1 MNCEE
6 HSILGN
12 LSTQLCKPHVVVGFS
27 IFIFACSLRVML
39 QRNMRSTKG
48 NNTRLMTF
56 WELPY
61 PRGLPIIGNIHQ
73 MGNFP
78 HVKLTEWSKQF
89 GDFYRIKMGRYDA
102 LVVNG
107 HENIRNCLAKKSA
120 AFAGRP
126 PFETSKLIE
135 EGLSISFSNYSPEWE
150 RQKQCTIKALKLY
163 TSGSDKRSTME
174 ETVSSHA
181 KQLAEDLI
189 NSADQQGLV
198 GDLHDTVIYS
208 TTSVSST
215 ICFGRS
221 FTRQD
226 PELKEFLRNFQS
238 FDKAMGASQIINFW
252 PFLKYFPVLGKSFRN
267 LKTYMDQY
275 WNFTLSMLEQHW
287 DTYVPNN
294 MRDLADCLWAQS
306 NQVNS
311 NGTAPRHTANGATDE
326 LKPRHAMN
334 GANGNG
340 MTHHNTNGDVTHSN
354 GINGEPPTK
363 INRQLTDQ
371 QRRIA
376 YGASDAFGAG
386 FDTISAMITWSI
398 FYMAV
403 FPEHQ
408 RKIREEIDRLE
419 TSMFSLRHHGDV
431 CPYTQAWLY
440 EVLRH
445 ISVSPLLVPH
455 YTVKQVE
462 VNGTM
467 IPAGVVVLFNVANA
481 DRDTRVWENPEQF
494 EPERFLARDPT
505 TGGARVVASETSK
518 ILNWGAGKRRCPGAE
533 LSRHELFIYI
543 ANLVKLCYI
552 EQAVEG
558 IEPAIPW
565 PCTPGISTKPKA
577 FRVKVTQR

>member
-1 MNCEE
+1 IVSNMNCEE

-27 IFIFACSLRVML
+27 IFIFACSLR
-39 QRNMRSTKG
+39 

-107 HENIRNCLAKKSA
+107 HENISNRNCLAKKSA

-306 NQVNS
+306 NQ
-311 NGTAPRHTANGATDE
+311 
-326 LKPRHAMN
+326 
-334 GANGNG
+334 
-340 MTHHNTNGDVTHSN
+340 
-354 GINGEPPTK
+354 

-552 EQAVEG
+552 EQ
-558 IEPAIPW
+558 
-565 PCTPGISTKPKA
+565 
-577 FRVKVTQR
+577 